1 MKNEIRR
8 SIIADYMIVTIG
20 SLITAL
26 ALDMFLI
33 PNKVIAGGVSGLATI
48 VYYLANFPVGVQML
62 IYNVVLFI
70 LAFILLGVRFGVK
83 SIYSAVTLSIFVDFF
98 NYVLKVPIPDLS
110 SDKLLA
116 PIYGGLIAGVG
127 MGMVFW
133 RGASTG
139 GTDIIAMILNRFFG
153 ISSGMG
159 LLYTDSLITLFAV
172 LVLGPVPALYGIL
185 AIVVT
190 GKVIDTFLEG
200 VEHSRTLLII
210 SEKVEDI
217 KKRILEDLERGATLL
232 PAKGAYTGR
241 DRTLL
246 MTAVKRRDLTRL
258 RKHVLEIDP
267 KAFVIILPNAEVYGE
282 GFKELKG

>member
-1 MKNEIRR
+1 MKNEMRR

-33 PNKVIAGGVSGLATI
+33 PNKVIAGGVSGLATV
-48 VYYLANFPVGVQML
+48 VYYLTNFPVGVQML
-62 IYNVVLFI
+62 VYNVILFI

-83 SIYSAVTLSIFVDFF
+83 SIYSAVILSVLVDFF

-110 SDKLLA
+110 SDRLLA

-190 GKVIDTFLEG
+190 GKVIDMFLEG

>member
-1 MKNEIRR
+1 MNNKGRKTLVY
-8 SIIADYMIVTIG
+8 DYAIVTLG

-26 ALDMFLI
+26 SLDMFLI

-48 VYYLANFPVGVQML
+48 VYYLIGFPVGVQML
-62 IYNVVLFI
+62 IYNAVLFI
-70 LAFILLGVRFGVK
+70 LAFFLLGVKFGIK
-83 SIYSAVTLSIFVDFF
+83 SIYSAVVLSLLVDFF
-98 NYVLKVPIPDLS
+98 NYIVKVPIPDLS
-110 SDKLLA
+110 SDRLLA
-116 PIYGGLIAGVG
+116 PIYGGLIAGIG

-172 LVLGPVPALYGIL
+172 LALGPVPALYGIL

-200 VEHSRTLLII
+200 VEHSRTLLIV
-210 SEKVEDI
+210 SEKVEEI
-217 KKRILEDLERGATLL
+217 KKRILEDLERGATII
-232 PAKGAYTGR
+232 PAKGAYTDQ
-241 DRTLL
+241 DRTIV
-246 MTAVKRRDLTRL
+246 MTAVKRRDLTQL

-267 KAFVIILPNAEVYGE
+267 KAFVIVLTNAEVYGE
-282 GFKELKG
+282 GFKELRR